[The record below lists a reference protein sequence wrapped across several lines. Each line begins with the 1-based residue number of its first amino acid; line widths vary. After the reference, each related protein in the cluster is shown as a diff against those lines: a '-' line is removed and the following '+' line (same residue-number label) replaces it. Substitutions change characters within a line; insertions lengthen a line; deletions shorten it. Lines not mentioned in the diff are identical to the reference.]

1 MYLHHVAIP
10 TAPIV
15 ACSLV
20 AGYSVAAATEVRALG
35 AVVLVA
41 GGVLAGRQWLM
52 HTGAAT
58 TAALTAVYL
67 GSFVASHVIAKV
79 TGAWP
84 AVLTAAAV
92 AGAAAWFGCDR
103 ATAARAATA

>member
-1 MYLHHVAIP
+1 MYLHRVAVP

-15 ACSLV
+15 ACSLI

-35 AVVLVA
+35 AVVLVG
-41 GGVLAGRQWLM
+41 GGVMAGRQWLKR
-52 HTGAAT
+52 TGSAT

-103 ATAARAATA
+103 GAAARSATA